1 MMADFVNYNGDVFP
15 ADQPVLMA
23 GNRAFRYGDA
33 VFETIRLMHGDI
45 LFFDSHLDRLKKSM
59 QMLGMKWRDD
69 FNFHNL
75 YLLIRHLD
83 QVNDLK
89 GNGRIRMEV
98 FRNDGG
104 YYAPVSNEVSFLL
117 EAEPL
122 ETKEYQLNETPL
134 RIDVFSEISKPVNK
148 LSNLK
153 SSNAL
158 AHVMAGMY
166 RSQSGLDDCIL
177 LNDEGRICEA
187 VSSNIFLV
195 AKDVV
200 ATPSLSEGCIAGV
213 MRKQVIELL
222 TERGKKI
229 IQAPLTVD
237 DAIKADEIFLTNV
250 VSGIQWVGAFR
261 QKRYFNSNS
270 KWLLNELT
278 GLQAKK
284 I

>member
-1 MMADFVNYNGDVFP
+1 MADFVNYNGDVFP